1 MFSKYDVYST
11 VQSIYC
17 YRDTNVLKNKLN
29 IQDFDTLK
37 QFEEEIVSAKS
48 YKLIINPISG
58 HFTKTH
64 LFNIHR
70 YLFEDV
76 YPFAGKI
83 RIEQIYKGDTMFYP
97 PNCID
102 NELNKV
108 FDKIKSYKNNIF
120 TEEDLFDFTAYIMA
134 ELNIIHP
141 FREGNGRTIRE
152 FIRQWMLRFGY
163 SLNWGNA
170 SRDDILNVS
179 VMSVDNY
186 EVLVPILKMC
196 VLNTNQWRSPQPK
209 MAV

>member
-17 YRDTNVLKNKLN
+17 YRDANVLKNKLN

-64 LFNIHR
+64 LLNIHR

-76 YPFAGKI
+76 YPFAVKI

-163 SLNWGNA
+163 SLNLGNA

-196 VLNTNQWRSPQPK
+196 VLGTNQ
-209 MAV
+209 